1 MQERRK
7 KTEQDKLA
15 SKRKYE
21 ENLRKTKPIARFEP
35 IACSEPVSKAVTE
48 PIATP
53 DEEGVIKWVSFW
65 AFIDECRAIPISSIC
80 PVI

>member
-15 SKRKYE
+15 NKRKYE
-21 ENLRKTKPIARFEP
+21 ENLRKTKSIARLEP

-48 PIATP
+48 PVAIP
-53 DEEGVIKWVSFW
+53 DEEGIIKWVSLWVF
-65 AFIDECRAIPISSIC
+65 
-80 PVI
+80 